1 MSKKKLFII
10 ALSSGVLLSLSW
22 VNVMMFA
29 PLILVAFVP
38 LLFVEDYISENNN
51 DKKFSSYATFRYT
64 FLPFLLFAFT
74 TTYWIAYASAV
85 GLVAPLIEATFMAI
99 VFQIYHYTKKASK
112 ENKGRYFFLI
122 YFWLCFE
129 FIQYRWD
136 LNFPWLNLGN
146 TFASYPIL
154 IQWYSVFGMEGGTLW
169 ILLCNI
175 TIYLVIKQYLYFNE
189 EKQRLIFKKQ
199 RNNEKKQR
207 LFQTTQKEVVALL
220 VILIPIA
227 CSLVMWFSYKDEQ
240 IKEKMS
246 VVVVQPNLDP
256 YEEQYSIP
264 PKEVVKRITNLA
276 LPLMDDSVDYIVCPE
291 SCIQEYAWEDELAY
305 VPSIKALRS
314 FANNYQRAEVIAGMS
329 SMRMLPMGVQTEASR
344 QYKDKIN
351 QYFECCNISV
361 DISRDSITPQFQI
374 HHKSVLTA
382 GVEKMPF
389 KKYLPFIEKLAL
401 NLGGTIGSLG
411 VDETPITFYNPDKD
425 ITVATPICYES
436 TDENYI
442 RKFVNE
448 GANMLFVITND
459 GWWHDTPG
467 YKHHFAFSR
476 IRAIENRRYIVRS
489 ANTGI
494 SGFISPRG
502 EVMMKTPYW
511 QQKAI
516 KMSIPKLSSKT
527 FFTKTG
533 DIISPSFAILSL
545 LLFIYTIIKNIMNKK
560 SRHNIKK

>member
-1 MSKKKLFII
+1 MSKKKLFLI

-64 FLPFLLFAFT
+64 FLPFLLFTFT
-74 TTYWIAYASAV
+74 TTYWIAYASAI
-85 GLVAPLIEATFMAI
+85 GLVAPLFEATFMAI

-112 ENKGRYFFLI
+112 ENQGRYFFILF
-122 YFWLCFE
+122 YWLLFE
-129 FIQYRWD
+129 FVQYRWD

-154 IQWYSVFGMEGGTLW
+154 IQWYCVLGMEGGTLW

-175 TIYLVIKQYLYFNE
+175 MVYLVIKKYLCFDE
-189 EKQRLIFKKQ
+189 KKQRLIFKKQ
-199 RNNEKKQR
+199 SFCEKKQR
-207 LFQTTQKEVVALL
+207 LFKTKQEDVLALL
-220 VILIPIA
+220 VIFIPIV
-227 CSLVMWFSYKDEQ
+227 CSILMWYGYKDEQ
-240 IKEKMS
+240 TKEKVS

-264 PKEVVKRITNLA
+264 PKEVVDRIENLT

-305 VPSIKALRS
+305 VPSIKALRR
-314 FANNYQRAEVIAGMS
+314 FANNYKKAEVIAGMS
-329 SMRMLPMGVQTEASR
+329 SQRILPKGVKTEAARKLEDRS
-344 QYKDKIN
+344 D
-351 QYFECCNISV
+351 QYFESCNISV
-361 DISRDSITPQFQI
+361 DISRDSINPQFQI

-389 KKYLPFIEKLAL
+389 KKYLPFIENLAL

-411 VDETPITFYNPDKD
+411 IDTSPIVFYNPEKD

-436 TDENYI
+436 TDENYV
-442 RKFVNE
+442 RDFVNK

-476 IRAIENRRYIVRS
+476 IRAIENRRYIARS
-489 ANTGI
+489 ANTGT

-502 EVMMKTPYW
+502 EILMKTPYW

-516 KMSIPKLSSKT
+516 KMSLPKLSNKT

-533 DIISPSFAILSL
+533 DIISPSFSLVAI
-545 LLFIYTIIKNIMNKK
+545 LLFISTIIRNHISKKQKN
-560 SRHNIKK
+560 